1 MGLDRPFI
9 SEIVRLKG
17 RDSKHSL
24 AAFEQAKL
32 SRDGS
37 RKALS
42 NEVDRASSGL
52 QNIFGRFK
60 PEGFQQEYEARPR
73 GAGGRPMASNA
84 DL

>member
-60 PEGFQQEYEARPR
+60 PEKRLTLILPR
-73 GAGGRPMASNA
+73 LAANPSKRISTRI
-84 DL
+84 